1 MATAMKLSAST
12 ARPEVTSRAVG
23 ADLPLA
29 ITVRRASE
37 VSGLGLTSIWSFLR
51 DGRLEAVRVPGVRRT
66 LVSYPSLT
74 RLLGPPSA
82 SVPPPRKRGRPRKEA
97 MHEATP

>member
-1 MATAMKLSAST
+1 MA
-12 ARPEVTSRAVG
+12 VTRQEITDRSMG
-23 ADLPLA
+23 DHLPLA
-29 ITVRRASE
+29 VTVRRASE
-37 VSGLGLTSIWSFLR
+37 LSGLGLTSIWSFLR
-51 DGRLEAVRVPGVRRT
+51 DGRLEAVRVAGIRRT

-82 SVPPPRKRGRPRKEA
+82 SVPPPRKGGRPRKET